1 MTTRRGLLGTLAGG
15 IAGLS
20 GCISNPLSGGSGS
33 KSTPNATAVP
43 SVTTREATP
52 TPTATT
58 TPTATATPT
67 PTPVAKYA
75 PSKFPSPVEE
85 RLESKRGKYGIEGLV
100 RNEKL
105 RALATMAAKRRG
117 RGGSLDR
124 VHEELAAIGCDNG
137 GVLVAAAPRNDT
149 VPNPNGKGIM
159 EIDSV
164 ESAATYVVNKWT
176 LPGEDRQLVVD
187 SEITHLGVGSYV
199 REQNVFVSA
208 VLC

>member
-1 MTTRRGLLGTLAGG
+1 MTTRRGLLGALAVGV
-15 IAGLS
+15 AGLA

-33 KSTPNATAVP
+33 KPTPNATAGP
-43 SVTTREATP
+43 TRTTNEP
-52 TPTATT
+52 TPATATT
-58 TPTATATPT
+58 ATPTATATA
-67 PTPVAKYA
+67 TPVAKYA

-85 RLESKRGKYGIEGLV
+85 RLESKRGKYGIGGLV

-124 VHEELAAIGCDNG
+124 VREELAAVGCDNG

-149 VPNPNGKGIM
+149 VSNPNGKGII
-159 EIDSV
+159 EVDSV
-164 ESAATYVVNKWT
+164 ESVATYVVNRWT
-176 LPGEDRQLVVD
+176 VPGESRQLVVD
-187 SEITHLGVGSYV
+187 SEVTHLGVGSYV
-199 REQNVFVSA
+199 AEQNVFVSA